1 MPSTSGPHPPA
12 DRLQAFS
19 QGRLDDTDSAAV
31 EAHLV
36 DCPRCCEAL
45 EGMKGPDA
53 FLSRVKAVG
62 PRGAEELLGRS
73 SIPVASALSCEEAQ
87 THRPHTIEGS
97 EAVPQGL
104 RDHPR
109 YRVLG
114 VLGNGGMGTVFKAEH
129 RLLERPVVIKV
140 VHPELIH
147 DAELLERFRREARL
161 AAKLAHP
168 NVVTVYE
175 AEQIGPMHLL
185 VMEFIGG
192 EDLAELVR
200 KRGPLPVAVAC
211 ELARQAAVGLQHIH
225 EQGLVHRD
233 IKPGNLILTDSGQL
247 KVLDLGLAF
256 LKTGAPKD
264 RSLTLPQQS
273 MGTVDY
279 MAPEQWEDS
288 HGVDIRAD
296 IYSLGCTLYHLLVGS
311 PPFGTSQ
318 APNPARQMWAHHLAP
333 VPPIREKRPDVPEP
347 LAAILNRMLAK
358 KRAQRFAVPAE
369 VAAALEPCT
378 AGCDVSCFLTCGMV
392 QPGSRQGGG
401 AAPPLG
407 AHNPQTRR
415 RWLAG
420 ALTLLAAGAAGGV
433 SVYLSHPAGQPAG
446 RNAAGSSRPTATPGP
461 TSRRPIRVGVLH
473 SLTGTMAI
481 SEKPVV
487 DATLLAID
495 ELNERGGLLGRRVEA
510 VVEDGASHGPT
521 FARLA
526 EKLITQDAVC
536 TLFGCWTS
544 ASRKLVK
551 PIVEARDHLL
561 FYPVQYE
568 GLELS
573 PNIVYLGAAPNQQII
588 PAVQWCCAFLNKK
601 RLFLVGSD
609 YVFPRCANAI
619 IRDVA
624 TGLGAEVVG
633 EEYVLLGSQDVTEAV
648 KKIVAAR
655 PDAVLNTLNGDSNV
669 GFFRALRAARII
681 PEEVPTISFSIA
693 EEELRSLGSQDVAG
707 DYAAWSYFMSI
718 ERPQNRE
725 FMRRFHARYGGH
737 RVITD
742 PMEAAYCGVHLWADA
757 VRAAGSDQ
765 VRAIREAI
773 VGRELDAP
781 EGRVRIDPATR
792 HAAKISRI
800 GKILASGGF
809 EPVFSSVRPI
819 PPQPYPD
826 SRTRDAW
833 NDFLAELSRRWGGQW
848 ASPGK

>member
-1 MPSTSGPHPPA
+1 
-12 DRLQAFS
+12 
-19 QGRLDDTDSAAV
+19 
-31 EAHLV
+31 
-36 DCPRCCEAL
+36 
-45 EGMKGPDA
+45 
-53 FLSRVKAVG
+53 
-62 PRGAEELLGRS
+62 
-73 SIPVASALSCEEAQ
+73 
-87 THRPHTIEGS
+87 
-97 EAVPQGL
+97 
-104 RDHPR
+104 
-109 YRVLG
+109 
-114 VLGNGGMGTVFKAEH
+114 
-129 RLLERPVVIKV
+129 
-140 VHPELIH
+140 
-147 DAELLERFRREARL
+147 
-161 AAKLAHP
+161 
-168 NVVTVYE
+168 VTVYE

-211 ELARQAAVGLQHIH
+211 ELARQTAVGLQHIH
-225 EQGLVHRD
+225 KQGLVHRD
-233 IKPGNLILTDSGQL
+233 IKPGNLILTDRGEL

-311 PPFGTSQ
+311 PPFGTSR
-318 APNPARQMWAHHLAP
+318 APNPMRQMWAHHLAP
-333 VPPIREKRPDVPEP
+333 VPPIREKRPEVPEE
-347 LAAILNRMLAK
+347 LAAILKRMLAK
-358 KRAQRFAVPAE
+358 RRAERYAVPAE
-369 VAAALEPCT
+369 VATALEPCA
-378 AGCDVSCFLTCGMV
+378 AGCDVSCYLRCGRVRSRSQRGGDAAQPPAPSALT
-392 QPGSRQGGG
+392 
-401 AAPPLG
+401 
-407 AHNPQTRR
+407 TRR
-415 RWLAG
+415 RWFAA

-433 SVYLSHPAGQPAG
+433 GVYLGRPAGQPAHRG
-446 RNAAGSSRPTATPGP
+446 PAGSPGPTPTPGP
-461 TSRRPIRVGVLH
+461 TGGRPIRVGVLH

-495 ELNERGGLLGRRVEA
+495 ELNDRGGLLGRRVEA
-510 VVEDGASHGPT
+510 VVEDGASHAPT
-521 FARLA
+521 FAHLA
-526 EKLITQDAVC
+526 EKLITQDEVC
-536 TLFGCWTS
+536 TVFGCWTS
-544 ASRKLVK
+544 ASRKMVK
-551 PIVEARDHLL
+551 PVVEARDHLL

-588 PAVQWCCAFLNKK
+588 PAVRWCCAFLNKK

-624 TGLGAEVVG
+624 TELGAAVVG

-655 PDAVLNTLNGDSNV
+655 PDAILNTLNGDSNV
-669 GFFRALRAARII
+669 GFFRALRAARIT
-681 PEEVPTISFSIA
+681 PEQVPTISFSIA
-693 EEELRSLGSQDVAG
+693 EEELSSLGGQDVVG

-718 ERPQNRE
+718 DRPKNRE
-725 FMRRFHARYGGH
+725 FLHRFQARYGRH

-742 PMEAAYCGVHLWADA
+742 PMEAAYCGVHLWAEA
-757 VRAAGSDQ
+757 VQSAGSHQ

-773 VGRELDAP
+773 VGREFDAP
-781 EGRVRIDPATR
+781 EGPVRIDPATR
-792 HAAKISRI
+792 HTAKISRI
-800 GKILASGGF
+800 GKILASGRF
-809 EPVFSSVRPI
+809 EEVYSSVRPV

-833 NDFLAELSRRWGGQW
+833 DDVLADLNRRWSGQW
-848 ASPGK
+848 ANPGELSFCVAR

>member
-1 MPSTSGPHPPA
+1 V
-12 DRLQAFS
+12 DRLQAFF
-19 QGRLDDTDSAAV
+19 QGRLDETDSAAV

-45 EGMKGPDA
+45 EGMKEPDA
-53 FLSRVKAVG
+53 FLSRVKAAG
-62 PRGAEELLGRS
+62 PRGAGEPLGPS
-73 SIPVASALSCEEAQ
+73 SIAVASSPSGHEAQ
-87 THRPHTIEGS
+87 THKPRTTEVS
-97 EAVPQGL
+97 EAVPREL

-109 YRVLG
+109 YRVLE
-114 VLGNGGMGTVFKAEH
+114 VLGSGGMGTVFKAEH

-140 VHPELIH
+140 LHPDLIR
-147 DAELLERFRREARL
+147 DAGLLERFRREARL

-175 AEQIGPMHLL
+175 AEQIGAMHLL

-264 RSLTLPQQS
+264 PSLTLPQQS

-311 PPFGTSQ
+311 PPFGTSR
-318 APNPARQMWAHHLAP
+318 APNPMRQMWAHHLAP
-333 VPPIREKRPDVPEP
+333 VPPIREKRPEVPEK

-358 KRAQRFAVPAE
+358 KRAERYAVPAE
-369 VAAALEPCT
+369 VAAALEPCA
-378 AGCDVSCFLTCGMV
+378 AGCDVSCYLTCGAL
-392 QPGSRQGGG
+392 QSGSRQGGG
-401 AAPPLG
+401 TAPPP
-407 AHNPQTRR
+407 ATPAPPTRR
-415 RWLAG
+415 RWFAA
-420 ALTLLAAGAAGGV
+420 ALILLAAGAAGGAG
-433 SVYLSHPAGQPAG
+433 VYLGRPAAQPARRGPAGSPGADLAPGVAG
-446 RNAAGSSRPTATPGP
+446 HL
-461 TSRRPIRVGVLH
+461 PIKVGVLH

-510 VVEDGASHGPT
+510 VVEDGASDGPT

-526 EKLITQDAVC
+526 EKLITHDEVC
-536 TLFGCWTS
+536 TVFGCWTS
-544 ASRKLVK
+544 VSRKMVK
-551 PIVEARDHLL
+551 PVVEARDHLL

-588 PAVQWCCAFLNKK
+588 PAVRWCCAFLNKK

-624 TGLGAEVVG
+624 TGLGAEIVG

-648 KKIVAAR
+648 KRIVAAR

-669 GFFRALRAARII
+669 GFLRALRAAGIT
-681 PEEVPTISFSIA
+681 PEKVPTISFSIA
-693 EEELRSLGSQDVAG
+693 EEELRSLRGQDVAG

-718 ERPQNRE
+718 DRPQNRE
-725 FMRRFHARYGGH
+725 FVRRFQARYGRH
-737 RVITD
+737 RAITD
-742 PMEAAYCGVHLWADA
+742 PMEAAYCGVHLWAAA
-757 VRAAGSDQ
+757 VQSVGSDQ
-765 VRAIREAI
+765 ARAIREAI
-773 VGRELDAP
+773 VGREFDAP
-781 EGRVRIDPATR
+781 EGPVLIDPATR

-800 GKILASGGF
+800 GKILASGRF
-809 EPVFSSVRPI
+809 EEVYSSVRPV
-819 PPQPYPD
+819 PPQPFPD
-826 SRTRDAW
+826 SRPRDAW
-833 NDFLAELSRRWGGQW
+833 DDFLAGLSRRWGGQW
-848 ASPGK
+848 ANPGK

>member
-1 MPSTSGPHPPA
+1 MRLEDGFHPPA
-12 DRLQAFS
+12 NRLRDFAL
-19 QGRLDDTDSAAV
+19 GRLSEADSASI

-36 DCPRCCEAL
+36 DCPQCCEAL
-45 EGMKGPDA
+45 EGAAESDA
-53 FLSRVKAVG
+53 FLARLKMAG
-62 PRGAEELLGRS
+62 PPGVERPPGPSANQVAGTPSGRERLEPLGS
-73 SIPVASALSCEEAQ
+73 P
-87 THRPHTIEGS
+87 GS
-97 EAVPQGL
+97 DQVPQAL

-109 YRVLG
+109 YRIFG
-114 VLGNGGMGTVFKAEH
+114 VVGSGGMGTVFKADH

-140 VHPELIH
+140 LHPELIR
-147 DAELLERFRREARL
+147 DVELLERFQREARL
-161 AAKLAHP
+161 AAKLTHP

-175 AEQIGPMHLL
+175 AEQIGPLHLL

-192 EDLAELVR
+192 EDVAELVR

-211 ELARQAAVGLQHIH
+211 ELARQAALGLQHIH

-233 IKPGNLILTDSGQL
+233 IKPGNLILTESGHL

-256 LKTGAPKD
+256 LKTSAPRD

-311 PPFGTSQ
+311 PPFGTSG
-318 APNPARQMWAHHLAP
+318 APNPMRQMWAHHLAP
-333 VPPIREKRPDVPEP
+333 VPPIREKRPEVPEE
-347 LAAILNRMLAK
+347 LAAILERMLAK
-358 KRAQRFAVPAE
+358 KRAERYAVPAE
-369 VAAALEPCT
+369 VAAALEPCA
-378 AGCDVSCFLTCGMV
+378 AGCDLSCYLTCGTV
-392 QPGSRQGGG
+392 QRGSHPAGG
-401 AAPPLG
+401 AAPPT
-407 AHNPQTRR
+407 ATSRAPRRR
-415 RWLAG
+415 RWFAA
-420 ALTLLAAGAAGGV
+420 ALMLLAAGAAGGLG
-433 SVYLSHPAGQPAG
+433 VYLGRPAGQPA
-446 RNAAGSSRPTATPGP
+446 RRVPAGWPVPAVATTVAGDL
-461 TSRRPIRVGVLH
+461 PIKVGVLH

-487 DATLLAID
+487 DATLAAID

-510 VVEDGASHGPT
+510 VVEDGASDGPT
-521 FARLA
+521 FVRLA
-526 EKLITQDAVC
+526 EKLITQDEVC
-536 TLFGCWTS
+536 TIFGCWTS
-544 ASRKLVK
+544 VSRKMVK
-551 PIVEARDHLL
+551 PVVEARDHLL

-588 PAVQWCCAFLNKK
+588 PAVRWCCAFLNKK

-624 TGLGAEVVG
+624 KGLGAEVVG
-633 EEYVLLGSQDVTEAV
+633 EEYVVLGSQDVTEAV

-669 GFFRALRAARII
+669 GFFRALRAARIT
-681 PEEVPTISFSIA
+681 PEAVPTISFSIA
-693 EEELRSLGSQDVAG
+693 EEELTSLGGPDVAG

-718 ERPQNRE
+718 DRPQNRE
-725 FMRRFHARYGGH
+725 FIRRFQARYGRH

-742 PMEAAYCGVHLWADA
+742 PMEAAYSGVHLWAEA
-757 VRAAGSDQ
+757 VQSAGSDQ
-765 VRAIREAI
+765 ARVIREAI

-781 EGRVRIDPATR
+781 EGPVRIDAATH

-800 GKILASGGF
+800 GKILASGRF
-809 EPVFSSVRPI
+809 EEVYSSVRPV

-826 SRTRDAW
+826 SRTREAW
-833 NDFLAELSRRWGGQW
+833 DHFLADLSRRWGGQW
-848 ASPGK
+848 ANPGK